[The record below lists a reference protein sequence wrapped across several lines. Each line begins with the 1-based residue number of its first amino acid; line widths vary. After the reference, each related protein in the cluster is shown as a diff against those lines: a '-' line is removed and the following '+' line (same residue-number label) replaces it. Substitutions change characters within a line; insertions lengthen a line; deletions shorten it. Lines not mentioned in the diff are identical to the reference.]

1 MYKSKLIDR
10 LRLLEK
16 DELRDFG
23 QFIESPYYN
32 KDEKAIKLF
41 KYLKKHHPVFAGKQL
56 DREYI
61 ATKLFPE
68 WKAKQYKKIS
78 YLMTDLSQ
86 LVDDFITVR
95 ELENDTFEYRQF
107 QLRAYKRRK
116 GDWFFNQAAKKLK
129 KDLDKTPERG
139 VDYYFQN
146 YRLNH
151 EVYTHATTN
160 RIQTRIQSLE
170 NTINNLDL
178 FYFSS
183 KLRYGSEVQL
193 RQLLFSEK
201 NDLILLD
208 EILEA
213 VNLTAFDNA
222 IFVRVFA
229 KLIQLCRTQD
239 KIIYDEVKLLI
250 INNFEQFNAIEQV
263 DAINLI
269 NSFCLIEYNQGNTEY
284 LPEIFEIHEFG
295 LKHNIWIIDGRMRR
309 AIFDNIVAIAC
320 NSKKFDWADT
330 FIKRYAR
337 YIRED
342 IAQDVLMLAKCRLE
356 FSMGNFDKTLELIRD
371 AELIDGRYQESA
383 KIFQIRCYYELS
395 DYHDTF
401 YDACNA
407 FAQYCRR
414 NKLMSQ
420 PDKTSYLNFITFI
433 KQLHEARYAR
443 NSIKIQLL
451 EKLEK
456 NALPYTGWLKE
467 KIEQD
472 VK

>member
-41 KYLKKHHPVFAGKQL
+41 KYLKKYHPVFTGKQL
-56 DREYI
+56 EREYI

-95 ELENDTFEYRQF
+95 ELENDKFEYRQF

-129 KDLDKTPERG
+129 KDLDKAPERG
-139 VDYYFQN
+139 IDYYFQQ

-151 EVYTHATTN
+151 ETYTHLTTN
-160 RIQTRIQSLE
+160 RVQTSIQSLAD
-170 NTINNLDL
+170 TIKNLDL

-183 KLRYGSEVQL
+183 KLRYSIEVQL
-193 RQLLFSEK
+193 RQFIFSEK

-208 EILEA
+208 EMLEA
-213 VNLTAFDNA
+213 VDSSAFENA
-222 IFVRVFA
+222 VFVRVFA
-229 KLIQLCRTQD
+229 KLIQLFDT
-239 KIIYDEVKLLI
+239 KNKAIYDEVKPLI
-250 INNFEQFNAIEQV
+250 INNFSQFDAIEQV

-269 NSFCLIEYNQGNTEY
+269 NGFCLLEYNHGNTEY

-295 LKHNIWIIDGRMRR
+295 LQQNIWIVDGRMRR
-309 AIFDNIVAIAC
+309 IIFDNIVAIAC

-330 FIKRYAR
+330 FIRRYTR
-337 YIRED
+337 YLRED
-342 IAQDVLMLAKCRLE
+342 IAEDVLMLARCRLE
-356 FSMGNFDKTLELIRD
+356 FSIGNFDKTLELIRD
-371 AELIDGRYQESA
+371 AELIDGRYQEIA
-383 KIFQIRCYYELS
+383 KIFQIRCYYELT
-395 DYHDTF
+395 DYYDTF

-414 NKLMSQ
+414 SKVMSQ
-420 PDKTSYLNFITFI
+420 PEKTSYLNFIGFLAI
-433 KQLHEARYAR
+433 
-443 NSIKIQLL
+443 
-451 EKLEK
+451 
-456 NALPYTGWLKE
+456 
-467 KIEQD
+467 
-472 VK
+472 